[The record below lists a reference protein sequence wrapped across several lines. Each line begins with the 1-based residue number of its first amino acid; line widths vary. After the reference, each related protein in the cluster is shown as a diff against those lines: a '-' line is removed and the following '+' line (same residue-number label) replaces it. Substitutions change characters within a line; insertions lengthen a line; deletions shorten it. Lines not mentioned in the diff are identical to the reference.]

1 MATTKRQRQA
11 KESSWPTGPRTITL
25 ELEEDSWELLRNALE
40 MRSSQFEQWKNSIER
55 INDPDQ
61 MKNQLPWYSES
72 LTRLLDIQKQVEDQ
86 IDRDFFSKQR
96 AAMAARQ
103 QKGVAA

>member
-1 MATTKRQRQA
+1 MAATKRQQKA

-61 MKNQLPWYSES
+61 MKSQLPWYSES
-72 LTRLLDIQKQVEDQ
+72 LTRLLDIQRQVEDQ
-86 IDRDFFSKQR
+86 IDRDFFNKQR
-96 AAMAARQ
+96 AAQAARL
-103 QKGVAA
+103 KKAAA